1 MFLFSVF
8 LCVLCAF
15 VFFLQITQKITKN
28 HPISS
33 HQKSQKTGF
42 VIPKG
47 HFVTPKGGFVM
58 VGREKGKCWF
68 IFASRVLGQ

>member
-1 MFLFSVF
+1 MKIMLKFAKSSRP
-8 LCVLCAF
+8 
-15 VFFLQITQKITKN
+15 QIF
-28 HPISS
+28 
-33 HQKSQKTGF
+33 QKTRF

-68 IFASRVLGQ
+68 IFASRLLGQ